1 MVHYEDLRQVGGCC
15 RAGGCEAGEAAGSA
29 TLEGH
34 CGQLQWCMHG
44 PLFFAPHT
52 PPCSFSAVY
61 RAAARLL
68 AVRME
73 AVPAM
78 QTRLGYPC
86 AELLD
91 DALVMR
97 LDEFGEPSQLL
108 CFLEWHNGL
117 LHP

>member
-1 MVHYEDLRQVGGCC
+1 MEGPC
-15 RAGGCEAGEAAGSA
+15 GS
-29 TLEGH
+29 
-34 CGQLQWCMHG
+34 GQLQWCMHG
-44 PLFFAPHT
+44 PLFFAPYT
-52 PPCSFSAVY
+52 TPCSFSAVY

-97 LDEFGEPSQLL
+97 LDEFAESLRSF
-108 CFLEWHNGL
+108 CVFWNGTMAYFT
-117 LHP
+117 PNDATGAWSDCWPEAEM